1 MKKPAKVVTK
11 IEKVVENVEVIPSD
25 YEHYKV
31 MCSEYLSQIST

>member
-25 YEHYKV
+25 YENFKRL
-31 MCSEYLSQIST
+31 CSEYSI